1 MDDTIS
7 LEKVETLNISLEE
20 LKCKLDRFIASR
32 DPRSNDINTES
43 SYNWI
48 LRGAL
53 AYFATLESDFLGAS
67 NDSGIPRMQ
76 SDHFANTFYR
86 LSNTLNSYCQKLN
99 ISRKNSKNWDILSD
113 IRTLIVH
120 SGGAVKQLTVIDDSN
135 FKDAQL
141 DRIKKIDKHSSN
153 VLFPK
158 KEQREQD
165 YMISIQLDKHDRTR
179 NSHRNDVDYDWNKE
193 NFVTKAIFINSENI
207 KNTILS
213 EINNF
218 LDLANN
224 QATVDE
230 KPEKLPSKAK
240 PIVVDNLD
248 LDKLAGM
255 LNNKIRGGYMIE
267 NGQRHWDGFGLKRL
281 LDYSHHRYGEPQN
294 NTVSIIEEVIKAQIN
309 TFWEAYQNETI
320 SDNCLPSLN
329 VFKVFAKYLPDYDRK
344 CYFEGEKIYN
354 DIAPNFNS
362 DTNKQET
369 DVDYLIKF
377 ICVIHEQTEIRLS
390 LKNTPNGIICDYI
403 YQCVKQ
409 HCLRNQ

>member
-1 MDDTIS
+1 MNNTIF
-7 LEKVETLNISLEE
+7 LKKVETLNISLEE
-20 LKCKLDRFIASR
+20 LKGKLDRFIASR
-32 DPRSNDINTES
+32 DPRSTDINTES

-67 NDSGIPRMQ
+67 NDSGIPEMQ

-120 SGGAVKQLTVIDDSN
+120 SGGAVKQLTALDDSN
-135 FKDAQL
+135 FKDDQL
-141 DRIKKIDKHSSN
+141 ERIIKLDSTPLSKILKLKSPN
-153 VLFPK
+153 A
-158 KEQREQD
+158 D
-165 YMISIQLDKHDRTR
+165 YRITIQLDKHDRTR
-179 NSHRNDVDYDWNKE
+179 NSHKNDVDYDWNKE
-193 NFVTKAIFINSENI
+193 NFVTKAIFFNSEDI
-207 KNTILS
+207 KNTVLS
-213 EINNF
+213 EINKF

-224 QATVDE
+224 RTTVEE

-248 LDKLAGM
+248 LDKLAEM
-255 LNNKIRGGYMIE
+255 LNNKDRGDYMIE
-267 NGQRHWDGFGLKRL
+267 NGQNYWDGFGLKRL
-281 LDYSHHRYGEPQN
+281 LDYAHHKYDEPQN
-294 NTVSIIEEVIKAQIN
+294 NTVSIIEEVIKTQIN
-309 TFWEAYQNETI
+309 KFWEAYQDETI

-329 VFKVFAKYLPDYDRK
+329 VFKVFAKYLPDYK
-344 CYFEGEKIYN
+344 KKGYLEGAKILN
-354 DIAPNFNS
+354 IVPNFNS
-362 DTNKQET
+362 NTIKQET
-369 DVDYLIKF
+369 DVDYLIEF
-377 ICVIHEQTEIRLS
+377 ICVIHEQTEIKLD
-390 LKNTPNGIICDYI
+390 LENTPNGIICDYI